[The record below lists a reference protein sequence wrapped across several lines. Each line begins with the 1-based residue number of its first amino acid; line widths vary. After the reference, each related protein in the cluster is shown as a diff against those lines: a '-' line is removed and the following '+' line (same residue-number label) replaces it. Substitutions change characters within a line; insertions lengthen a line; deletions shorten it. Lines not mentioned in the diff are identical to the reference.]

1 MLSRYL
7 TIGIIFAIV
16 TITINY
22 ILELTPVYSQSEHGL
37 TFNVIHVFGSYGT
50 SEGEFIGPSGVAVD
64 SKDNII
70 VADQGNDRIQVF
82 DSNGNF
88 LFSFGSYGDSEG
100 YLKVPHSL
108 TVDSKG
114 RIIVAD
120 TANNRIQVFDSNG
133 NFLFSFGSCG
143 TREGQFNYPHGVA
156 VDSKDNIIVADT
168 FNNRIQVFDSNGNF
182 LFTFGIQGQL
192 ISPSG
197 IAVDSK
203 GRIIV
208 ADTENHRI
216 QVFDS
221 NGNLLLRFGTFGQL
235 NRPFGVAVD
244 SKDNILVADTVN
256 NKIHV
261 FNSNGKE
268 LAVVGAYGNKPLQF
282 RDPHGIAVDSKG
294 RIIVADTANNRLQ
307 IIAISKRLEL
317 SLYREDQS
325 ASIVNIGEEV
335 TARVTLHDN
344 TASKVRFTW
353 IDPNGNIAR
362 DADNPVVN
370 AIAEDRFAPSIEGEW
385 TVKVSVSDDSIAS
398 SFTTAKLVVIPEFSY
413 YLLVIFAL
421 AIVVVMVY
429 ARSNVLE
436 KTKFK
441 L

>member
-1 MLSRYL
+1 MLDRYL
-7 TIGIIFAIV
+7 TIGIIFAI
-16 TITINY
+16 ITINY
-22 ILELTPVYSQSEHGL
+22 ILELTPAYSQSEHVL
-37 TFNVIHVFGSYGT
+37 AFNVIHVFGSYG
-50 SEGEFIGPSGVAVD
+50 SGEGEFIGPSGVAVD

-82 DSNGNF
+82 DSNGKF
-88 LFSFGSYGDSEG
+88 LFAFGSYGDSEG
-100 YLKVPHSL
+100 HFKVPHSL

-133 NFLFSFGSCG
+133 KFLFAFGSYG

-156 VDSKDNIIVADT
+156 VDSKGNILVADT
-168 FNNRIQVFDSNGNF
+168 FNNRIQVFDSNGKF
-182 LFTFGIQGQL
+182 LYAFGIQGQL

-208 ADTENHRI
+208 ADT
-216 QVFDS
+216 
-221 NGNLLLRFGTFGQL
+221 
-235 NRPFGVAVD
+235 
-244 SKDNILVADTVN
+244 
-256 NKIHV
+256 
-261 FNSNGKE
+261 
-268 LAVVGAYGNKPLQF
+268 
-282 RDPHGIAVDSKG
+282 
-294 RIIVADTANNRLQ
+294 ANNRIQ
-307 IIAISKRLEL
+307 IITIAKRLEL
-317 SLYREDQS
+317 SLYKDDQS

-362 DADNPVVN
+362 DTDNPVVN
-370 AIAEDRFAPSIEGEW
+370 AMAEDRFAPSIEGEW
-385 TVKVSVSDDSIAS
+385 TVKVSVSDDSITS

-429 ARSNVLE
+429 ARSSVLE

>member
-1 MLSRYL
+1 MLDRYL
-7 TIGIIFAIV
+7 TIGIIFAI
-16 TITINY
+16 ITINY
-22 ILELTPVYSQSEHGL
+22 ILELTPAYSQSEPGL
-37 TFNVIHVFGSYGT
+37 AFNVIHVFGSYG
-50 SEGEFIGPSGVAVD
+50 SGEGEFIGPSGVAVD
-64 SKDNII
+64 SKDNML

-82 DSNGNF
+82 DSNGKF
-88 LFSFGSYGDSEG
+88 LFAFGSY
-100 YLKVPHSL
+100 
-108 TVDSKG
+108 
-114 RIIVAD
+114 
-120 TANNRIQVFDSNG
+120 
-133 NFLFSFGSCG
+133 G

-156 VDSKDNIIVADT
+156 VDSKGNILVADT
-168 FNNRIQVFDSNGNF
+168 FNNRIQVFDSNGKF
-182 LFTFGIQGQL
+182 LYAFGIQGQL

-221 NGNLLLRFGTFGQL
+221 NGNVLLRFGAFGQF

-261 FNSNGKE
+261 FDSNGKE
-268 LAVVGAYGNKPLQF
+268 LAVVGAYGDKPLQF

-307 IIAISKRLEL
+307 IITIAKRLEL
-317 SLYREDQS
+317 SLYKDDQS

-335 TARVTLHDN
+335 TARVTLHDD

-362 DADNPVVN
+362 DTDNPVVN
-370 AIAEDRFAPSIEGEW
+370 AMAEDRFAPSIEGEW
-385 TVKVSVSDDSIAS
+385 TVKVSVSDDSITS

-429 ARSNVLE
+429 ARSSVLE